1 MNWLLKDQSS
11 CRPDFLPDHI
21 ERRLRFAL
29 ARFGSRVERVIV
41 FLHDR
46 NGPRGEIDKVC
57 RVLARVQG
65 CGVITA
71 AVIDSEWTAAVDR
84 SINRVGHTVS
94 RHLGR
99 LRDHRLA
106 HPREVMRG

>member
-21 ERRLRFAL
+21 ERRLRFEL

-46 NGPRGEIDKVC
+46 NGPRGGIDKVC

>member
-21 ERRLRFAL
+21 ERRLRFEL

-46 NGPRGEIDKVC
+46 NGSRGEIDKVC

-84 SINRVGHTVS
+84 SIGRVGHTVS

-106 HPREVMRG
+106 HPREAMRG

>member
-1 MNWLLKDQSS
+1 MNWLLKDQSC

-29 ARFGSRVERVIV
+29 ARFGTRVERVIV

-46 NGPRGEIDKVC
+46 NGPRGGIDKVC
-57 RVLARVQG
+57 RVLAKVQG

-71 AVIDSEWTAAVDR
+71 AVIDSDWTAAVDR

-99 LRDHRLA
+99 RS
-106 HPREVMRG
+106 HPFRHQVVVHHEA

>member
-11 CRPDFLPDHI
+11 CWPDFLPDHI

-46 NGPRGEIDKVC
+46 NGPRGGIDKVC